1 MIGEP
6 VQNFQQND
14 QPYRFDRSGRNIQ
27 QAQNCIY
34 EFLLSIVKKWPP
46 EEVLLEFKRLF
57 IFHTDS
63 VSTDAL
69 HAVYEIVFSNNQEE
83 FRHTLKRCCYILVN
97 NWDASRNHKPI
108 QELIQVFSDPLFNR
122 YTASP
127 TLKRLRTWIID
138 FVNSK
143 DFEELKLFASR
154 YEDQAR
160 GPWVSRYTS
169 YLLVPQY
176 INLKNP
182 IEQREAAR
190 ALSKQLKDRFKFD
203 LAMYIARSQTR
214 NPAAAS
220 LKNPTA
226 LGDEALRLIK
236 LIVVRRGQF
245 SYTNLANIF
254 ANQVENLSYREFK
267 RSFLKYL
274 AFSVENRH
282 FANTLTVKLSE
293 KLEELYVSYDN
304 EVVTSALILRTCN
317 RIIDALTT
325 ENQTEP
331 SPLFVQLLTQGNA
344 LTLVIVLLKII
355 LICKHT
361 RTHLEARMADLIQH
375 YQDHTE
381 SECTWF
387 VNFLEIFNVTFAI
400 YAENVQYNL
409 VKMNREQPEEA
420 QIFDPDTY
428 HIFSQLKQEKQLGL
442 FSPELVPDELAAEA
456 DLLEESLIDR
466 QNSGNK
472 TVRFDGELTL

>member
-14 QPYRFDRSGRNIQ
+14 QPYKFQRSGRNIQ
-27 QAQNCIY
+27 QAQDCIY

-63 VSTDAL
+63 ISTGAL
-69 HAVYEIVFSNNQEE
+69 HAIYEIVFSNNEEE

-97 NWDASRNHKPI
+97 NWDASRNYKPI
-108 QELIQVFSDPLFNR
+108 QELIHVFSDPLFNR

-127 TLKRLRTWIID
+127 TLKRLRMWIVD

-154 YEDQAR
+154 YEDQGR

-176 INLKNP
+176 INLNNP

-214 NPAAAS
+214 NPANSS

-267 RSFLKYL
+267 RSLLKYL
-274 AFSVENRH
+274 AFSVENQH
-282 FANTLTVKLSE
+282 FADTLTIRLSE
-293 KLEELYVSYDN
+293 KLEDLYVSYN
-304 EVVTSALILRTCN
+304 RETVTSALILRTCN

-355 LICKHT
+355 LICKHA

-375 YQDHTE
+375 YQDY
-381 SECTWF
+381 SENECAWV
-387 VNFLEIFNVTFAI
+387 VNFLEVFNVTFAI

-409 VKMNREQPEEA
+409 VKMEQEQPEEA
-420 QIFDPDTY
+420 KNFDPDTY
-428 HIFSQLKQEKQLGL
+428 RIFSQLKQERQLDL
-442 FSPELVPDELAAEA
+442 FPPELVPDELIAET
-456 DLLEESLIDR
+456 DLLEEDS
-466 QNSGNK
+466 
-472 TVRFDGELTL
+472 V